1 MSEHR
6 LDIVLPCFRPPEGWT
21 DRIVEASKFLS
32 QRKEAISHRIIL
44 VNDGT
49 PGGVPPWAIQQLA
62 ESLPAFLFVD
72 QQINQGKGAALRAG
86 VEVATAPITIF
97 TDIDFPYTFASLEK
111 LYFAL
116 ASDKTDVAIGIKD
129 SSYYAHLPQSRVRI
143 SRFLRWLARTF
154 LRISITDT
162 QCGLKGFQ
170 AQAREVFLQTTI
182 SRYLADLEFI
192 FLVDRRKELKMQAY
206 EVKLREGVV
215 FSKVNLR
222 ILMTEG
228 WNFLK
233 VFVRSFGPART

>member
-1 MSEHR
+1 M
-6 LDIVLPCFRPPEGWT
+6 LPCYRPPEGWT
-21 DRIVEASKFLS
+21 DRIIEASEFLS
-32 QRKEAISHRIIL
+32 NRAQPISHRIIV

-49 PGGVPPWAIQQLA
+49 PGGVPPWAIKQLGEKLA
-62 ESLPAFLFVD
+62 AFLFLD
-72 QQINQGKGAALRAG
+72 EQQNQGKGAALRAG
-86 VEVATAPITIF
+86 VKAATAEFTIF

-116 ASDKTDVAIGIKD
+116 AEKEVEVAIGIKD
-129 SSYYAHLPQSRVRI
+129 SSYYAHLPQGRVRI

-162 QCGLKGFQ
+162 QCGLKGF
-170 AQAREVFLQTTI
+170 REAGRKVFLQTTI

-192 FLVDRRKELKMQAY
+192 FLIDRRKELKMQAY

-222 ILMTEG
+222 ILLTEG

-233 VFVRSFGPART
+233 VFVRSFTRPNQ

>member
-1 MSEHR
+1 M
-6 LDIVLPCFRPPEGWT
+6 LPCYRPPEGWT
-21 DRIVEASKFLS
+21 DRIVEASQYLS
-32 QRKEAISHRIIL
+32 DREEPISHRMII

-49 PGGVPPWAIQQLA
+49 PGGVPPWAIKQL
-62 ESLPAFLFVD
+62 ETQLPAFLFLD
-72 QQINQGKGAALRAG
+72 LPQNQGKGAAMRAG
-86 VEVATAPITIF
+86 VAATEAEVIIF

-116 ASDKTDVAIGIKD
+116 AKHETEVAIGIKD
-129 SSYYAHLPQSRVRI
+129 SSYYAHLPQGRVRI

-162 QCGLKGFQ
+162 QCGLKGFR
-170 AQAREVFLQTTI
+170 AAGKEIFLQTSI

-192 FLVDRRKELKMQAY
+192 FLTDRRKELKMQAY

-222 ILMTEG
+222 ILLTEG
-228 WNFLK
+228 MNFMK
-233 VFVRSFGPART
+233 VFVRSFTRPK